1 MGKRGPK
8 PGTLGERPRVG
19 GRFVPVVRT
28 TPPPV
33 SPPVVRPVFEDIK
46 QIPLPP
52 EAGKSFA
59 IPDIVLAINE
69 SLGYLSLAALKIG
82 CTRRTIE
89 YYADQFP
96 EVRAAIS
103 EQREL
108 MKDKVELRLY
118 NKISSD
124 DLGAM
129 CFYLKTQAK
138 DRGYIERSEQDT
150 RMLGDITIHV
160 KYEGNPPANG
170 PKSMSAVVLPARNGA
185 HP

>member
-28 TPPPV
+28 EPPPV
-33 SPPVVRPVFEDIK
+33 PSPVVRPVFEDIK

-52 EAGKSFA
+52 EAGKSFK
-59 IPDIVLAINE
+59 IPDVVLAINE
-69 SLGYLSLAALKIG
+69 TLGYLSLAALKLG

-108 MKDKVELRLY
+108 MTDKVELLLY
-118 NKISSD
+118 NKLSSG
-124 DLGAM
+124 DLGAI

-138 DRGYIERSEQDT
+138 GRGYIERSEQDT
-150 RMLGDITIHV
+150 RVLGDVVIHV
-160 KYEGNPPANG
+160 KYDDGPQQGDAPPA
-170 PKSMSAVVLPARNGA
+170 LPTRNGA